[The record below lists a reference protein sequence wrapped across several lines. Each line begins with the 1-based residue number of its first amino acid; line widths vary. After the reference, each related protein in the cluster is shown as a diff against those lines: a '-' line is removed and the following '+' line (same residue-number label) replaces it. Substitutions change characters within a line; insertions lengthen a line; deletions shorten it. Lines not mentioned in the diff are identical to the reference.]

1 MFIILGLVDDSVYVY
16 DTVDGVTEEHSVNNI
31 NTFITH
37 GIELYHSVGGIFRRV
52 LRVDSKDD
60 YASPYWAHS
69 DSFSYCDN
77 TAITLKVDICN
88 SVMLCCLY
96 NLNNRAEFRFSIASK
111 LFDTVEGGFVD
122 DKDYA
127 YSTHSRLKRDGDN
140 YILSV
145 EECFTYGYSC
155 DYSRVYK
162 FLLSPTGKIL
172 KITKPAEYD
181 LSGCIIE

>member
-1 MFIILGLVDDSVYVY
+1 MFIILGVVDDSVYVY
-16 DTVDGVTEEHSVNNI
+16 DTMDGITEEHSVNNI
-31 NTFITH
+31 NTFITQD
-37 GIELYHSVGGIFRRV
+37 IELYRSIHGV
-52 LRVDSKDD
+52 LRKVQGVDTKDD
-60 YASPYWAHS
+60 YESPYWAHS
-69 DSFSYCDN
+69 DSFSYCDT
-77 TAITLKVDICN
+77 TAITLKVDIHN
-88 SVMLCCLY
+88 SAMLCCLY

-111 LFDTVEGGFVD
+111 LFDTVEGGLVD

-172 KITKPAEYD
+172 KRTKPAEYD